1 LIRSPARLKT
11 TGGFEARA
19 RAIGLTYRRRHA
31 LPCTRPFDRVGVQ
44 HGTVYLDAGCGA
56 GLAAWMAAA
65 RGTNVTGIAR
75 TRVPGGDFRLG
86 DLESLPFGDG
96 EFDVV
101 TGFNSFQYAGNSGI
115 ALGEAKRVARS
126 GASVAIMTWGT
137 PDGMEAA
144 SLVTALKP
152 LLPAPPPGAP
162 GPFALSDDVCAAWL
176 RVRRR
181 PPARRGL

>member
-1 LIRSPARLKT
+1 
-11 TGGFEARA
+11 
-19 RAIGLTYRRRHA
+19 
-31 LPCTRPFDRVGVQ
+31 
-44 HGTVYLDAGCGA
+44 
-56 GLAAWMAAA
+56 MAAA
-65 RGTNVTGIAR
+65 RGTNVTGLDAADSLLSIAR